1 MWQRPWC
8 RVRPV
13 RSVVFLPLFVLG
25 ATLGCLE
32 APLSLEDPLPVADA
46 GWDQVRYLGTDDTV
60 VVDLDARASCDPVGA
75 PLGPA
80 NWTVVQAP
88 PSSAPTISNLGNLRA
103 LFEAATPGSYLIALT
118 VSTDDRE
125 SDADFVLIEVR
136 EGEGDDVFIG
146 PPDTDAC
153 GNGID

>member
-1 MWQRPWC
+1 M
-8 RVRPV
+8 
-13 RSVVFLPLFVLG
+13 RSVALLLLGLSAVLG
-25 ATLGCLE
+25 CIE
-32 APLSLEDPLPVADA
+32 APIALEDPLPVADA
-46 GWDQVRYLGTDDTV
+46 GWDQIRYLGSDPTV
-60 VVDLDARASCDPVGA
+60 VVDIDARASCDPIGA

-88 PSSAPTISNLGNLRA
+88 PSSSPTVSSLGNLQA

-118 VSTDDRE
+118 VSTTDRE

-136 EGEGDDVFIG
+136 EGEGEDIFIA

-153 GNGID
+153 GNPID

>member
-1 MWQRPWC
+1 M
-8 RVRPV
+8 
-13 RSVVFLPLFVLG
+13 RSLALSLLFTT
-25 ATLGCLE
+25 AAASACIE
-32 APLSLEDPLPVADA
+32 APLELEDPLPVADA
-46 GWDQVRYLGTDDTV
+46 GWDQVRYLGSDDTV

-80 NWTVVQAP
+80 NWVVVQAP
-88 PSSAPTISNLGNLRA
+88 PNSSPTVSNLGNLQA

-118 VSTDDRE
+118 VSTEERE

-136 EGEGDDVFIG
+136 EGEGEDVFIG

-153 GNGID
+153 GNPID

>member
-1 MWQRPWC
+1 MGQGL
-8 RVRPV
+8 PV
-13 RSVVFLPLFVLG
+13 RLSALLPLLG
-25 ATLGCLE
+25 LLAAFGCLE
-32 APLSLEDPLPVADA
+32 APLAIEDPLPVADA
-46 GWDQVRYLGTDDTV
+46 GWDQVRYLDTDDTV

-88 PSSAPTISNLGNLRA
+88 PNSQPTISALGNLQA
-103 LFEAATPGSYLIALT
+103 LFEAAVPGSYLIALT
-118 VSTDDRE
+118 VSTEDRE

-136 EGEGDDVFIG
+136 EGAGDDVFIG

-153 GNGID
+153 GFGIE